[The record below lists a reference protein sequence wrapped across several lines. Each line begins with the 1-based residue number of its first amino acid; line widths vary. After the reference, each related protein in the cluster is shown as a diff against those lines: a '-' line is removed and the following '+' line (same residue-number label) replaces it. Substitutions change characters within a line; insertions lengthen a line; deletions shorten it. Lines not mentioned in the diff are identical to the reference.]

1 MFIFFGQAVSFIR
14 SCFFFFNNC
23 SSYTSYVS
31 GSGDLPVNWSKSS
44 HSRTIESRR
53 WYWPEADSCN
63 RGCTRSVQGVSK
75 PWGIW
80 FLRVYLA
87 GSWQVTHFLGKMWS
101 ADTPHRGSN
110 RSPGPNRECDKK
122 GILCGSAW
130 LEPSGVRRAVA
141 QSWRD
146 ARVTEWGLWI
156 LSTGNMELWKVLN
169 SRKTSSDFQFRKLT
183 LTADWRR

>member
-1 MFIFFGQAVSFIR
+1 MATRLCKLAQSFLGFSVVIKNHNNVHILWPGSLIHSFFL
-14 SCFFFFNNC
+14 FFFNNC

-44 HSRTIESRR
+44 HSRTIESRQ
-53 WYWPEADSCN
+53 WYWPEADSYN

-75 PWGIW
+75 PWGVW

-110 RSPGPNRECDKK
+110 RSTGPNRKCDKK

-156 LSTGNMELWKVLN
+156 
-169 SRKTSSDFQFRKLT
+169 FFFFFF
-183 LTADWRR
+183 